1 MLAASAQTLTILFLS
16 GLLAIVIFRL
26 LAGRINT
33 RGLLEDKR
41 AGKPGNFS
49 PGRLQLLIA
58 TFGGAAFYF
67 SEIVG
72 AAEAGVMPPVP
83 DELLLIVGVSNVAYL
98 GGKIY
103 SKFFN
108 TLN

>member
-1 MLAASAQTLTILFLS
+1 MLASSAQTLTLLFLG
-16 GLLAIVIFRL
+16 GLLAIVAFKL

-33 RGLLEDKR
+33 RGLLEHKK
-41 AGKPGNFS
+41 AGKTGNFS

-58 TFGGAAFYF
+58 TLGGAAFYF
-67 SEIVG
+67 SEIFG
-72 AAEAGVMPPVP
+72 AAETGAMPPVP

-98 GGKIY
+98 GGKIH
-103 SKFFN
+103 SGFFN

>member
-33 RGLLEDKR
+33 RGLLQDKQT
-41 AGKPGNFS
+41 AKTGNFS
-49 PGRLQLLIA
+49 PGRLQLLIV
-58 TFGGAAFYF
+58 TLGGAAFYF

-72 AAEAGVMPPVP
+72 AADTGALPPVP
-83 DELLLIVGVSNVAYL
+83 DELLLIAGGSNVTYL